1 MPDWDF
7 CQVVNKLLH
16 IEFSQASLE
25 TIWNSFLDNIE
36 QDKLHLMLALK
47 DRFNLLILSNTNAIY
62 QRSFNQ
68 PVGEL
73 IFSRIMSDIIH
84 TAYYSYELGLR
95 KPNPKIYERVIDL
108 QNLNHTINLFFDDYH
123 ENINMAQDFGI
134 QAIQVEYSDQILD
147 LLR

>member
-95 KPNPKIYERVIDL
+95 KPNPNIYERVIDL

-123 ENINMAQDFGI
+123 ENINMAQGFGLR
-134 QAIQVEYSDQILD
+134 AIRESIPI
-147 LLR
+147 RF